1 MTSQGLDTMTK
12 TPEAG
17 PGEASSKSGGIGRF
31 LPLVAIVGLMGFAFA
46 MGWHRYLSF
55 QVLAENLDQLNS
67 YIGAN
72 LILAVFAYMALYVAV
87 VTLSLP
93 GAGVLSITGGLLFG
107 WYISAPATVL
117 AATLGAT
124 LLFLI
129 VKTSLGAVLAD
140 KAGPWLAK
148 LKDGFAEN
156 GLSYLLFL
164 RLVPAFPFFIV
175 NIAPALLGV
184 RLSTFV
190 FGTFFGII
198 PGSIAF
204 AFLGSGLGTTLRTAN
219 EDYQACVAQSGADAC
234 SFALGV
240 GDIVNKEILIAFAA
254 LGVVALIPI
263 VLKRFRGSS
272 AGNDA
277 A

>member
-1 MTSQGLDTMTK
+1 MLKYESQAMTDTPPK
-12 TPEAG
+12 
-17 PGEASSKSGGIGRF
+17 SKGGIGRF
-31 LPLVAIVGLMGFAFA
+31 VPLLLIIALMGFAFA
-46 MGWHRYLSF
+46 MGWHKYLSF
-55 QVLAENLDQLNS
+55 QVLAENLDQLNA
-67 YIGAN
+67 YISAN
-72 LILAVFAYMALYVAV
+72 LPVAILAYIALYIAI

-107 WYISAPATVL
+107 WYISAPATVV
-117 AATLGAT
+117 AATIGAT
-124 LLFLI
+124 LLFLV
-129 VKTSLGAVLAD
+129 VKTSLGAVLAE
-140 KAGPWLAK
+140 KAGPWLSK

-190 FGTFFGII
+190 IGTFFGII

-204 AFLGSGLGTTLRTAN
+204 AFLGSGLSTTLRTAN
-219 EDYQACVAQSGADAC
+219 ADYQACVAQSGAHAC
-234 SFALGV
+234 EFALGV
-240 GDIVNKEILIAFAA
+240 GDIVNREILIAFAA
-254 LGVVALIPI
+254 LGIVALIPI
-263 VLKRFRGSS
+263 VLKRMRGTPSS
-272 AGNDA
+272 DNA